1 MKRGSEAALKA
12 LAELEQYLKDRDTL
26 DNPSSKKEFD
36 EAYARAV
43 AYDEARER
51 AMYKKES

>member
-1 MKRGSEAALKA
+1 MKRGSEAAQKA
-12 LAELEQYLKDRDTL
+12 YEELEQYLKDRETL
-26 DNPSSKKEFD
+26 ENPPSKKEFD

-51 AMYKKES
+51 AMYKK